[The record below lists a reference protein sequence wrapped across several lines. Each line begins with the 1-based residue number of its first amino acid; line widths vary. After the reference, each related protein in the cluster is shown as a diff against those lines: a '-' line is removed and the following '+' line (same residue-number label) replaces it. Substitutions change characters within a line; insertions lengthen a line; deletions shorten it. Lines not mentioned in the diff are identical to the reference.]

1 MKGTSAIQTLSN
13 VGSVNL
19 ALTDHPLIIEV
30 SPNAVTPPPPP
41 PPPPVTS
48 PNDTVVLAGSTA
60 GITDASGNVWT
71 ITGGGPVAVNGTV
84 DAITSGVVKL
94 AYVNGTIWQQTA
106 SGLWWGETQP
116 NDSWGPQAG
125 TMTGPLPVTA
135 SPNNTVVVANST
147 AGITDASGNVWTIT
161 SGSQVAVNGVV
172 DAITSGVVE
181 LAYVN
186 GKIWQQTSGKL
197 WWGETQPNDAWASQA
212 GTATSP
218 LPLTWPVVGA
228 GSDTLVLKVSE
239 DTYLG
244 DAQFTVSV
252 DGKQLGGT
260 LTASASHAAGAAG
273 TFTVKGDWAV
283 GNHTVAVQFLND
295 AYGGTAA
302 TDRNLYVTG
311 ATYDGAST
319 GASLTLMSAGAQS
332 FSVKDTTPIVV
343 NVPSTQASTT
353 IAVSNATINASGGN
367 HIFFISGHGDTFNLG
382 GGVETIT
389 DSGSGG
395 NIFNLP
401 ATGSGSAVFNA
412 AVLTDGDVFGLK
424 AALAA
429 TQWTGTSN
437 TLGSFLHT
445 LQSGA
450 NTQLLVSA
458 APTSAATGTL
468 LATFNSSN
476 LSLSTILAHSLTT

>member
-1 MKGTSAIQTLSN
+1 
-13 VGSVNL
+13 
-19 ALTDHPLIIEV
+19 
-30 SPNAVTPPPPP
+30 
-41 PPPPVTS
+41 
-48 PNDTVVLAGSTA
+48 
-60 GITDASGNVWT
+60 
-71 ITGGGPVAVNGTV
+71 
-84 DAITSGVVKL
+84 
-94 AYVNGTIWQQTA
+94 
-106 SGLWWGETQP
+106 
-116 NDSWGPQAG
+116 
-125 TMTGPLPVTA
+125 
-135 SPNNTVVVANST
+135 
-147 AGITDASGNVWTIT
+147 
-161 SGSQVAVNGVV
+161 
-172 DAITSGVVE
+172 
-181 LAYVN
+181 
-186 GKIWQQTSGKL
+186 
-197 WWGETQPNDAWASQA
+197 
-212 GTATSP
+212 
-218 LPLTWPVVGA
+218 
-228 GSDTLVLKVSE
+228 
-239 DTYLG
+239 
-244 DAQFTVSV
+244 
-252 DGKQLGGT
+252 
-260 LTASASHAAGAAG
+260 
-273 TFTVKGDWAV
+273 
-283 GNHTVAVQFLND
+283 
-295 AYGGTAA
+295 
-302 TDRNLYVTG
+302 
-311 ATYDGAST
+311 
-319 GASLTLMSAGAQS
+319 MSAGAQS